1 MRKRSPAYRSL
12 SHFSSLLV
20 LPAIVALASC
30 ESLFGGYS
38 QDNPESCV
46 RNTELCVTP
55 DEICNQTT
63 RLCEPAVRLDSVSP
77 ASVPNTSSIEIKVT
91 GRNFV
96 PGMQV
101 IFGGEPQTGAI
112 VDSAEQIR
120 IPLGARPDRK
130 GTLGVELV
138 HPGGQRVGREHAVL
152 FYGPI
157 EFTLRERTGLS
168 GIKQTLTGDLNRDG
182 KVDILMT
189 SRSSTAQILLGNGDG
204 TFSDGVTLRFSN
216 APLFAALADVDR
228 DGDLDVIGATTLRKT
243 DVMLNNGDGTF
254 AAVMTDATVINGY
267 GLRAVD
273 VTGDQIVDLL
283 SLENRSLAIRQGNG
297 DGTFQPKREQEIAG
311 VDFGANSPVAPVD
324 LDGDGKLDLVIGSST
339 DPQIL
344 VLPAQGNGMY
354 KVLEPVVVDSLV
366 TQLDAVDLDFDGKHD
381 LVVRHNAG
389 AGLVSVL
396 RGNGAFSFTLV
407 DKVKVP
413 SGSAAGLVRDFN
425 GDGAPDLVMFNI
437 YQLEDNLLVF
447 TGTGDL
453 HFLAGPK
460 YTLPPNVSEG
470 GAGDWDGDGRLDLSM
485 ATNSNM
491 LQLARNISP

>member
-1 MRKRSPAYRSL
+1 MRTRMPAHRALSL
-12 SHFSSLLV
+12 FSSLLL
-20 LPAIVALASC
+20 LPAVVALASC

-46 RNTELCVTP
+46 RNTGLCVAP

-63 RLCEPAVRLDSVSP
+63 RLCEPAVRLDGVSP
-77 ASVPNTSSIEIKVT
+77 TSVPNTSSVEIKVT

-101 IFGGEPQTGAI
+101 IFGGEPQAGAI
-112 VDSAEQIR
+112 IDSAEQIR
-120 IPLGARPDRK
+120 IPLDARPDRK

-157 EFTLRERTGLS
+157 AFSPSERGGLS
-168 GIKQTLTGDLNRDG
+168 GLKQTLTGDLNRDG

-189 SRSSTAQILLGNGDG
+189 NRSSTAQILLGNGDG
-204 TFSDGVTLRFSN
+204 TFRDGVTLRFSN
-216 APLFAALADVDR
+216 APLFALLADVDR

-243 DVMLNNGDGTF
+243 DVMLNNGDGSF
-254 AAVMTDATVINGY
+254 AAIMTDATVINGY
-267 GLRAVD
+267 GLRAID
-273 VTGDQIVDLL
+273 VTGDQILDLL

-297 DGTFQPKREQEIAG
+297 DGTFQAKREQEIAG
-311 VDFGANSPVAPVD
+311 VDFGVNSSITPVD
-324 LDGDGKLDLVIGSST
+324 LNKDGTLDLVVGSST

-344 VLPAQGNGMY
+344 ILPGEGNGTY
-354 KVLEPVVVDSLV
+354 KLLEPVVVDSVV

-381 LVVRHNAG
+381 LVVRHSAG

-396 RGNGAFSFTLV
+396 RGNGDFSFTLM
-407 DKVKVP
+407 DKLKVP
-413 SGSAAGLVRDFN
+413 SGSSAGLVRDFN

-437 YQLEDNLLVF
+437 YQLEDNLRVF
-447 TGTGDL
+447 IGTGDL
-453 HFLAGPK
+453 HFLAGPN

-470 GAGDWDGDGRLDLSM
+470 CAGDWDGDGRLDLAM
-485 ATNSNM
+485 VTNSAM